1 MIEIVELSR
10 INNKTAYS
18 VNSYIPRSE
27 KFSFSLNEFKI
38 DFYKN
43 VHILEH
49 LRKLSSYTD
58 YLIHVFKTYEIIIS
72 EIQKRDEL
80 ESEIKRKYEG
90 YQQWPDLRSLRTA
103 EL

>member
-1 MIEIVELSR
+1 MIEIVELSK

-18 VNSYIPRSE
+18 VNSYIPHSE

-38 DFYKN
+38 DLYKN

-58 YLIHVFKTYEIIIS
+58 YLIHVFKIYEIIIS